1 MILPKERVYNMS
13 NIHNQIFNTK
23 MKYLVESK
31 TDYILQ
37 NEKAVKAIAHRYLQD
52 INLSIEKMTEDQ
64 IRQAAEY
71 VLKKCEELPYT
82 NKYMIWL
89 MKQYIQGK
97 FIIPEDLSKLNSEL
111 ERFSKISHKLEKK
124 DINNYSWEE
133 FLDIVP
139 KLEEIHTSNE
149 EERIAKSGAE
159 KLFEDDKWI
168 VIHPKTEEA
177 ACYYGSGTRWCT
189 ASTKGY
195 NYFDSY
201 NAEGN
206 LYIVIS
212 KQNPSVKYQIH
223 FESHSFMDVKDIPPT
238 LEELDSSGFLGDNQ
252 LLDFLAGA
260 NTNKNNLPKELKDY
274 NGEEFSFDLY
284 DIKSLFYEDKKGDY
298 LSFDFIDDIIKGDI
312 PSYWSYELNSYENVQ
327 YTLKYNKQNIMTK
340 ILSVFT
346 NKSLSIK
353 DATEEK
359 RYIEEIIDS
368 YLDSGSVME
377 TLNDLIDKVKE
388 RTNAD
393 QVADD
398 IYITSTYNEA
408 HDYILSELSNQLKM
422 ELYVQDDKLYAKPD
436 NIEKFKKAIKL
447 FEIAGEINKDEYATD
462 VDTDIASIISMYID
476 NESISIMEP
485 NYGWNSFDYKEFK
498 RFIDNTFCPELESL
512 VTEKDI
518 KNIEEEFK
526 DYYYD

>member
-1 MILPKERVYNMS
+1 MT
-13 NIHNQIFNTK
+13 NIHKQIFNTK

-37 NEKAVKAIAHRYLQD
+37 NEKAVKSIAHRYLQD

-97 FIIPEDLSKLNSEL
+97 FKIPEDLSKLNSEL
-111 ERFSKISHKLEKK
+111 ERFSKISHKLEKNDLAK
-124 DINNYSWEE
+124 YSWEE

-195 NYFDSY
+195 NYFDNY
-201 NAEGN
+201 NTEGN

-223 FESHSFMDVKDIPPT
+223 FESNSFMNVKDIPPS

-252 LLDFLAGA
+252 LIDFLAGV
-260 NTNKNNLPKELKDY
+260 NTNENILPKELKDY
-274 NGEEFSFDLY
+274 NGKEFSFDLL
-284 DIKSLFYEDKKGDY
+284 DIKSLFYKDKRGDY
-298 LSFDFIDDIIKGDI
+298 LSVNFIDDIITGNI
-312 PSYWSYELNSYENVQ
+312 PDYWYYDLNSHENVQ
-327 YTLKYNKQNIMTK
+327 YALKYEDQNIVKK

-368 YLDSGSVME
+368 YVDSGSVME

-388 RTNAD
+388 QTDAD

-398 IYITSTYNEA
+398 IYITSTYDEA
-408 HDYILSELSNQLKM
+408 YDYILSRLSNQLKM
-422 ELYVQDDKLYAKPD
+422 ELYVQDDKLYAEPD
-436 NIEKFKKAIKL
+436 NIEKFKKAIRL
-447 FEIAGEINKDEYATD
+447 FKIVGNNVTDEYGND
-462 VDTDIASIISMYID
+462 LDTDIASIISLYID
-476 NESISIMEP
+476 NKSISIMEP
-485 NYGWNSFDYKEFK
+485 NYGWNSFDDKEFK
-498 RFIDNTFCPELESL
+498 RFIENTFCPELESL

>member
-1 MILPKERVYNMS
+1 MN
-13 NIHNQIFNTK
+13 NIHKQIFNTK

-37 NEKAVKAIAHRYLQD
+37 NEKAVKSIAHRYIQD

-89 MKQYIQGK
+89 MKQYIKGK
-97 FIIPEDLSKLNSEL
+97 FKIPEDLSKLNSEL
-111 ERFSKISHKLEKK
+111 ERFSKISHKLEKNDLAK
-124 DINNYSWEE
+124 YSWEE

-139 KLEEIHTSNE
+139 ELEEIHTSNE

-168 VIHPKTEEA
+168 VIHPKIEEA

-195 NYFDSY
+195 NYFDTY

-223 FESHSFMDVKDIPPT
+223 FESNSFMNVKDIPPT

-252 LLDFLAGA
+252 LLDFLAGM
-260 NTNKNNLPKELKDY
+260 NTNQNTLPNELKDY
-274 NGEEFSFDLY
+274 NGKEFSFDLY
-284 DIKSLFYEDKKGDY
+284 DIKSLFYENPRNDF
-298 LSFDFIDDIIKGDI
+298 LSFDFIEDIIDRDI

-327 YTLKYNKQNIMTK
+327 YTLKYNKQNIVTK

-368 YLDSGSVME
+368 YLDSDSVME

-398 IYITSTYNEA
+398 IYITSTYTEA

-447 FEIAGEINKDEYATD
+447 FEIVGKNDEYATD
-462 VDTDIASIISMYID
+462 LDTDIASIISIYID

-485 NYGWNSFDYKEFK
+485 NYGWDSFDYKEFK
-498 RFIDNTFCPELESL
+498 RFIENSFCPELESL

>member
-1 MILPKERVYNMS
+1 MS
-13 NIHNQIFNTK
+13 NIHKQIFNTK

-37 NEKAVKAIAHRYLQD
+37 NEKAVKSIAHRYLQD

-64 IRQAAEY
+64 IRQAAETA
-71 VLKKCEELPYT
+71 LKECEKLPYT

-139 KLEEIHTSNE
+139 ELEEIHTSNE

-212 KQNPSVKYQIH
+212 KQNPSIKYQIH
-223 FESHSFMDVKDIPPT
+223 FESNSFMDVKDIPPT
-238 LEELDSSGFLGDNQ
+238 LEELDSSGFLEDNQ
-252 LLDFLAGA
+252 LLDFLAGM
-260 NTNKNNLPKELKDY
+260 NTNENTLPNELKDY
-274 NGEEFSFDLY
+274 NGKEFSFDLY
-284 DIKSLFYEDKKGDY
+284 DIKSLFYEDQRGDY
-298 LSFDFIDDIIKGDI
+298 LSVDFIDDIINGDI

-327 YTLKYNKQNIMTK
+327 YTLKYNKQNIVSK

-359 RYIEEIIDS
+359 RYMEEIIDS
-368 YLDSGSVME
+368 YLDSESVIE

-462 VDTDIASIISMYID
+462 LDTDIARIISIYID

-498 RFIDNTFCPELESL
+498 RFIENSFCPELESL

>member
-1 MILPKERVYNMS
+1 MS
-13 NIHNQIFNTK
+13 NIHKQIFNTK

-37 NEKAVKAIAHRYLQD
+37 NEKAVKSIAHKYFQD

-64 IRQAAEY
+64 IRQAAETA
-71 VLKKCEELPYT
+71 LKECEKLPYT

-97 FIIPEDLSKLNSEL
+97 FKIPEDLSKLNLEL
-111 ERFSKISHKLEKK
+111 ERFSKISHKLEKNDLAK
-124 DINNYSWEE
+124 YSWEE

-139 KLEEIHTSNE
+139 ELEEIHTSNE

-223 FESHSFMDVKDIPPT
+223 FESNSFMDVKDIPPT

-252 LLDFLAGA
+252 LLDFLAGM
-260 NTNKNNLPKELKDY
+260 NTNKNTLPNELKDY
-274 NGEEFSFDLY
+274 NGKEFSFDLY
-284 DIKSLFYEDKKGDY
+284 DIKSLFYEDQRGDY
-298 LSFDFIDDIIKGDI
+298 LSVDFIDDIIKGDI
-312 PSYWSYELNSYENVQ
+312 PSHWDLGSYTYEIVQ
-327 YTLKYNKQNIMTK
+327 STLKYDDQNIVTK

-353 DATEEK
+353 DETEEK

-368 YLDSGSVME
+368 YLDSESVME

-447 FEIAGEINKDEYATD
+447 FEIVGEINKDEYATD
-462 VDTDIASIISMYID
+462 LDTDIARIISIYID

-485 NYGWNSFDYKEFK
+485 NYGWASFDNKEFK
-498 RFIDNTFCPELESL
+498 RFIENTFCPELESL